1 MWTEA
6 WLTKGTQLTADI
18 LTLWLLDGT
27 QLPIGRANIGQKP
40 AHCPVSEHARS
51 ISRKRPDTVGEPPLL
66 VFNDP
71 NRGSCVGATRRSA
84 VDGAVEVPCRGL
96 RLMIAFF
103 RVKYYRKY
111 FL

>member
-1 MWTEA
+1 MQA
-6 WLTKGTQLTADI
+6 I
-18 LTLWLLDGT
+18 LPEFIDYPQHL
-27 QLPIGRANIGQKP
+27 
-40 AHCPVSEHARS
+40 HAL
-51 ISRKRPDTVGEPPLL
+51 VGEPPLL

-103 RVKYYRKY
+103 RVKYYIKY